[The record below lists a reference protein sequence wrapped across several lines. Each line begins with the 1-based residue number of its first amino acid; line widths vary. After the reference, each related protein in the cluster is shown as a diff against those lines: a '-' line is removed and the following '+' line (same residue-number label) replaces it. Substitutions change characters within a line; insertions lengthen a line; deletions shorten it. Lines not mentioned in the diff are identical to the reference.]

1 MPPGRRRSPWR
12 CCGGRFMKGAIF
24 LTYQFFSI
32 MSAATT
38 KLANLALSHIGARP
52 LVELDEDTTTEAK
65 SCRLHYDAVMEA
77 LLRMH
82 QWNFATRRAEVVF
95 DSVPANEWAS
105 AWKLP
110 TDCVR
115 LIRVCGASPE
125 SYVDHF
131 AIEGRKLLLD
141 VPVVKRCHGSAPPSG
156 GTCGCHPYPVWSEP
170 CCGCSCPP
178 AEVPGTSEVE
188 LVPAEKVYV
197 VYISSESEPADYD
210 PIFRRA
216 FTYLLA
222 AEIAQDIT
230 QNANLAQSMM
240 QQFRKLD
247 FQDAIKVDAREVAS
261 GENYGPRAMI
271 ARSPLVAARFGR
283 SI

>member
-1 MPPGRRRSPWR
+1 
-12 CCGGRFMKGAIF
+12 
-24 LTYQFFSI
+24 

-52 LVELDEDTTTEAK
+52 LVELDADTTTEAK
-65 SCRLHYDAVMEA
+65 SCRLHYEGVLHA

-82 QWNFATRRAEVVF
+82 QWNFATKRVELEF
-95 DSVPANEWAS
+95 DGVPLNEWAS

-110 TDCVR
+110 VDSVR

-125 SYVDHF
+125 SYVDHY

-141 VPVVKRCHGSAPPSG
+141 VPVKRVCTG
-156 GTCGCHPYPVWSEP
+156 GDCTCGAQPFPTWSEP
-170 CCGCSCPP
+170 CSCTCCCAPP
-178 AEVPGTSEVE
+178 APEACEEGEVS
-188 LVPAEKVYV
+188 LVPVEKVQV
-197 VYISSESEPADYD
+197 VYISSGVTPEEYD
-210 PIFRRA
+210 PIFTRA

-261 GENYGPRAMI
+261 GENYGPRAMM

-283 SI
+283 RS